1 MNISQETIALLKNY
15 ASINSNIV
23 IRSGNTIRTISPSK
37 NIFCEATVPEDFPT
51 DFGIY
56 DLSKFLA
63 TISMFKDPIFEFED
77 THVVISSKGSR
88 SKVKYFYSDPENL
101 IKSDKKMKMPP
112 AVINFRLDGKDLLE
126 LQKASAVLGL
136 PDAELTR
143 KGNRLMLVVLDRK
156 DSTSHTYAID
166 VGECDTDAEFKF
178 LFKVAALMMLP
189 GSYNVRVSDQKVAEF
204 CNEGGQMFYWISLES
219 DSIFKAGKKSYATAS

>member
-1 MNISQETIALLKNY
+1 MNISQDTISLLKNY

-23 IRSGNTIRTISPSK
+23 IRSGNIIRTISPSK
-37 NIFCEATVPEDFPT
+37 NIFCEATVQEDFPI

-77 THVVISSKGSR
+77 THAVISSKGSR

-112 AVINFRLDGKDLLE
+112 SVVNFRLESKDLLE

-136 PDAELTR
+136 PDAELSR
-143 KGNRLMLVVLDRK
+143 KGDRLELIVLDRK

-166 VGECDTDAEFKF
+166 VGECDTDADFKF
-178 LFKVAALMMLP
+178 LFKVAALMMIP
-189 GSYNVRVSDQKVAEF
+189 GTYDVKVSDQKVAEF
-204 CNEGGQMFYWISLES
+204 RSEDGNKVYWISLES
-219 DSIFKAGKKSYATAS
+219 DSTFKAGKKSYAAVG